1 MIRAFCRHKNHV
13 FSMGVIALGSDEDR
27 EGGLGITIED
37 LNPLTIVSG
46 GSEALDT
53 SKSSLCLKA
62 SAHGVKESLTSVKWD
77 A

>member
-1 MIRAFCRHKNHV
+1 
-13 FSMGVIALGSDEDR
+13 MGVIALGSDEDR

-53 SKSSLCLKA
+53 SKSSLCLNA

>member
-1 MIRAFCRHKNHV
+1 MIRESCRNTNHV
-13 FSMGVIALGSDEDR
+13 FSMGVIALDSEEDR

-37 LNPLTIVSG
+37 LNPLTVVSS

-53 SKSSLCLKA
+53 SKSSWCLNA
-62 SAHGVKESLTSVKWD
+62 SACGVKESLTSVKWD